1 MKLFSSSWIRTAA
14 ALLAAALLLGTLAFL
29 YGRTESVDF
38 GGHNEALTLLREV
51 KDLDAA
57 WDRDA
62 LRLRTEPPAALVDRR
77 PLAARTL
84 KDLNQ
89 AAQRIDSP
97 SLAVALAAIGAGL
110 REKEAALE
118 GLKERAA
125 RPRAKLTAEET
136 DAVFARMTAGPR
148 IEQTA
153 QALSLEIASELAER
167 ERYRVYLF
175 AYAGALLVLLAWL
188 AARIL
193 AAQRALRAANESL
206 ERRVLER
213 TEELS
218 EALVRLKES
227 EAQLVQSEKMSSLG
241 QMVAGVVHE
250 VNTPLAYVKNSV
262 VAVRSSLPDLG
273 DSIASCGR
281 LLSLL
286 NDPDTDPAELE
297 RQFADTTARLEVLR
311 ERDVL
316 AELQALSADGLHGI
330 EQISELVTNLKD
342 FSRLDR
348 SRMASFSVNDGLA
361 SALSMTRHLLRA
373 IEVERRFAD
382 LPQVTCSPSQVN
394 QVFLNVLQNAIQAM
408 DKTAGRIILTTRVEE
423 GSVAIDFEDNG
434 KGIPAEVLP
443 RIFDPFFTTKDVG
456 QGTGLGLSIAYKIV
470 TEHGGRISARSE
482 PGKGTVFTIVL
493 PVQPPVKLGSS
504 Q

>member
-1 MKLFSSSWIRTAA
+1 MLFSSRLFRSLAA
-14 ALLAAALLLGTLAFL
+14 ALAAALLLGALAFL
-29 YGRTESVDF
+29 YARTESVDF
-38 GGHNEALTLLREV
+38 GGHNEALALLREV

-62 LRLRTEPPAALVDRR
+62 IRLRTEPPGSLTDRG
-77 PLAARTL
+77 PVAARTL

-89 AAQRIDSP
+89 AAARIDSP
-97 SLAVALAAIGAGL
+97 ALGVALATIGASM

-118 GLKERAA
+118 ELKARAA
-125 RPRAKLTAEET
+125 KPRAKLTAEET
-136 DAVFARMTAGPR
+136 DAAFARLAAGAR

-153 QALSLEIASELAER
+153 QALSREIESALAQR

-175 AYAGALLVLLAWL
+175 AYAGALLILLAWL

-193 AAQRALRAANESL
+193 AAQRALRAANETL

-213 TEELS
+213 TQELS
-218 EALVRLKES
+218 DALVQLKES

-262 VAVRSSLPDLG
+262 VAVRSNLPELG
-273 DSIASCGR
+273 DTVASCGR
-281 LLSLL
+281 LLALL
-286 NDPDTDPAELE
+286 NAPDTEPGALE
-297 RQFADTTARLEVLR
+297 QQFADTTERLNALR
-311 ERDVL
+311 ERGVL
-316 AELQALSADGLHGI
+316 ADLQALSADGLHGI
-330 EQISELVTNLKD
+330 EQISELVNNLKN

-348 SRMASFSVNDGLA
+348 SKVAAFSINDGLQ
-361 SALSMTRHLLRA
+361 SALNMTRHLLRG
-373 IEVERRFAD
+373 IELERRFAD
-382 LPQVTCSPSQVN
+382 LPSITCSPSQVN

-408 DKTAGRIILTTRVEE
+408 DKPAGRIILTTRAEE
-423 GSVAIDFEDNG
+423 GSVVVEVEDNG
-434 KGIPAEVLP
+434 KGIPEDVLP
-443 RIFDPFFTTKDVG
+443 RIFDPFFTTKDIG

-470 TEHGGRISARSE
+470 TEHGGRIAARSE

-493 PVQPPVKLGSS
+493 PVQPPVKLGT
-504 Q
+504 

>member
-1 MKLFSSSWIRTAA
+1 MFFSSRLFRTFA

-29 YGRTESVDF
+29 YARTESVDF
-38 GGHNEALTLLREV
+38 GAHNEALALLREV

-62 LRLRTEPPAALVDRR
+62 IRLRTEAPAALTDRR
-77 PLAARTL
+77 PVAARAL
-84 KDLNQ
+84 RDLNQ
-89 AAQRIDSP
+89 AAARIDSP
-97 SLAVALAAIGAGL
+97 ALGVALAGIGASL

-118 GLKERAA
+118 GLKARAA
-125 RPRAKLTAEET
+125 NPKAKLTLDET
-136 DAVFARMTAGPR
+136 DAAFARMNAGPR

-153 QALSLEIASELAER
+153 QALSREIESALAQR

-193 AAQRALRAANESL
+193 AAQRALRLANETL

-213 TEELS
+213 TQELS
-218 EALVRLKES
+218 DALVRLKES
-227 EAQLVQSEKMSSLG
+227 EAALVQSEKMSSLG

-262 VAVRSSLPDLG
+262 VAVRSNLPELG
-273 DSIASCGR
+273 DTIASCGR
-281 LLSLL
+281 LLALL
-286 NDPDTDPAELE
+286 KEAGTEPAALE
-297 RQFADTTARLEVLR
+297 NQFADTAERLNALR
-311 ERDVL
+311 EREVL
-316 AELQALSADGLHGI
+316 SDLQALSADGLHGI
-330 EQISELVTNLKD
+330 DQISELVTNLKN

-348 SRMASFSVNDGLA
+348 SRVASFSVNDGLQ
-361 SALSMTRHLLRA
+361 SALNMTRHLLRH
-373 IEVERRFAD
+373 IEVERHFAD
-382 LPQVTCSPSQVN
+382 LPQITCSPSQVN

-408 DKTAGRIILTTRVEE
+408 DKPAGRIALTTRAEA
-423 GSVAIDFEDNG
+423 GSVVIEIEDNG
-434 KGIPAEVLP
+434 KGIPDDVLP
-443 RIFDPFFTTKDVG
+443 RIFDPFFTTKEVG

-482 PGKGTVFTIVL
+482 AGNGTVFTIVL
-493 PVQPPVKLGSS
+493 PVQPPVKLGP
-504 Q
+504 